1 MNKGRIKILSD
12 LIPNGDLAHDGK
24 ILPTILRNSI
34 SEHNKNKTDIE
45 TLVNFFFNDDID
57 IRKKTT
63 TQQPKINNKVGIPY
77 ANIAVTTINSYCFSN
92 PFTFSSRKADV
103 KVQEMIKAFNDA
115 LDDDNYG
122 EKTSDVEMNSGKC
135 GLGYKYIRPATREER
150 LAGKFFETSSELDS
164 KKTFCVYANDLMK
177 HKILAVTYY
186 DYTEYDE
193 KGNPTKTYT
202 RYNCWTKYHYW
213 IIDDKDGE
221 YKVVNQVVNGNIY
234 RAYPL
239 IYKRIPIVEYPRK
252 NDRTSDFEIAID
264 LINANN
270 EVISSR
276 VDDLQ
281 QAVDY
286 ILSLRDIATETKED
300 IDGIKA
306 HISEGIISFRSIQ
319 GATVQPEVKVL
330 NTMQNQSQVQTM
342 QDFLGHKIEEA
353 LNIPNRETRG
363 SSGDTGT
370 AVENRAGYRSLENIA
385 GLITSSARIA
395 ESESLDIILA
405 ICSLY
410 DECPFKDLTI
420 NDIRIDDNRNKME
433 NLSSA
438 STAYATLIGAGM
450 NDQTALEITKIV
462 SDAMGVAKLN
472 EQANEKKAKEEA
484 KTQKQQETGVDNN
497 TTQNNNGTNSDN
509 ADV

>member
-1 MNKGRIKILSD
+1 MQKGRIKILSD
-12 LIPNGDLAHDGK
+12 LIPTGDITKDER
-24 ILPTILRNSI
+24 ILPIILKNAI
-34 SEHNKNKTDIE
+34 VEHNKNKNDIKM
-45 TLVNFFFNDDID
+45 LVDFFFNDEID
-57 IRKKTT
+57 IRQKRT
-63 TQQPKINNKVGIPY
+63 TQQPKINNQVGIPY

-92 PFTFSSRKADV
+92 PFTFSSRKAEE
-103 KVQEMIKAFNDA
+103 KIQNMIKALNDA

-122 EKTSDVEMNSGKC
+122 EKTSNVEMNSGKC
-135 GLGYKYIRPATREER
+135 GLGYKYIRPATNEER
-150 LAGKFFETSSELDS
+150 LAGKFFETSSELDPQ
-164 KKTFCVYANDLMK
+164 KTFCVYANDLMK
-177 HKILAVTYY
+177 NKILAVTFY
-186 DYTEYDE
+186 DYTTYDTE
-193 KGNPTKTYT
+193 GNPKSKVT

-213 IIDDKDGE
+213 IIDDENGE
-221 YKVVNQVVNGNIY
+221 YKVKNHIVNGTKY

-239 IYKRIPIVEYPRK
+239 VYKRIPIIEYPRK

-270 EVISSR
+270 NVISSR

-286 ILSLRDIATETKED
+286 ILSLRDIATETEED
-300 IDGIKA
+300 IKAIKQ
-306 HISEGIISFRSIQ
+306 HISDGIISFKSVQ
-319 GATVQPEVKVL
+319 NATVQPEVKVL
-330 NTMQNQSQVQTM
+330 NTMQNQSEVQTM

-395 ESESLDIILA
+395 ESEALDVILA
-405 ICSLY
+405 ICKNY
-410 DECPFKDLTI
+410 DECPFKDLTV

-462 SDAMGVAKLN
+462 SDAMGVARLN
-472 EQANEKKAKEEA
+472 EKTQEKKQQ
-484 KTQKQQETGVDNN
+484 TQEPKTGVDNS
-497 TTQNNNGTNSDN
+497 TTQNNNGTNSEN